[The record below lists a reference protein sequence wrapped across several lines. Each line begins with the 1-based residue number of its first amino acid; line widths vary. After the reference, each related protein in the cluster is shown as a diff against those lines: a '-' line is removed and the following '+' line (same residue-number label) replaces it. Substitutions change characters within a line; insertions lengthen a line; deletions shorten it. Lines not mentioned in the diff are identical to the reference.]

1 MNEMFLARG
10 KLKYDNLPH
19 KKGDWVYGNY
29 VELKDG
35 NRTMCC
41 IYGYGEIIPETV
53 GRYIGKLDKNGK
65 RIFEGDIVE
74 YNGTKHEVIFE
85 TRFSAYFG
93 IKISHVETWQFCLEV
108 PAKLMEVIGNIHDN
122 PELLNDRHKE
132 SSNDQ

>member
-1 MNEMFLARG
+1 MFLARG

-108 PAKLMEVIGNIHDN
+108 PAKLMEVVGNIYDN
-122 PELLNDRHKE
+122 PKLIGGKE
-132 SSNDQ
+132 NG

>member
-65 RIFEGDIVE
+65 RIFEGDIVD

-108 PAKLMEVIGNIHDN
+108 PAKLMEVVGNIYDN
-122 PELLNDRHKE
+122 PKLIGGKE
-132 SSNDQ
+132 NG

>member
-108 PAKLMEVIGNIHDN
+108 PAKLMEVVGNIYDN
-122 PELLNDRHKE
+122 PKLIGGKE
-132 SSNDQ
+132 NG

>member
-35 NRTMCC
+35 DRTMCC

-108 PAKLMEVIGNIHDN
+108 PAKLMEVVGNIYDN
-122 PELLNDRHKE
+122 PKLIGEKE
-132 SSNDQ
+132 NG

>member
-19 KKGDWVYGNY
+19 KKCDWVYGNY

-35 NRTMCC
+35 DRTMCC

-65 RIFEGDIVE
+65 RTFEGDIVE

-108 PAKLMEVIGNIHDN
+108 PAKLMEVVGNIYDN
-122 PELLNDRHKE
+122 PKLIGEKE
-132 SSNDQ
+132 NG

>member
-35 NRTMCC
+35 DRTMCC

-108 PAKLMEVIGNIHDN
+108 PAKLMEVVGNIYDN
-122 PELLNDRHKE
+122 PKLIGGKE
-132 SSNDQ
+132 NG

>member
-35 NRTMCC
+35 DRTMCC

-53 GRYIGKLDKNGK
+53 GQYIGKLDKNGK
-65 RIFEGDIVE
+65 RIFEGDICDVAGE
-74 YNGTKHEVIFE
+74 RCVIIYRRAAFFADFGNYCPYLNDVATENFEV
-85 TRFSAYFG
+85 
-93 IKISHVETWQFCLEV
+93 V
-108 PAKLMEVIGNIHDN
+108 GNIYDN
-122 PELLNDRHKE
+122 PKLIGGKE
-132 SSNDQ
+132 NG